1 MVRKLVLALAGI
13 TVSASVV
20 FYLLTLP
27 LLRRLPEPSR
37 VSLDGVTTIDDAVD
51 ACRRTHLHG
60 WDLVAYAQ
68 HLVARKFTYSR
79 LNPWD
84 TPARAFA
91 RGLGYCQQQALS
103 LQKIYDRLG
112 IQSRP
117 VYAPRCLFPP
127 KTIDGMPW
135 LGGVSGHAWLRVR
148 IAGEERDVCPGSV
161 PNTPGVTNFRV
172 LSKVRT
178 LYPWLRPW
186 THLAS
191 SIENV
196 RRDMAAR
203 RSVAHYHQS
212 QSHLAQHQ

>member
-91 RGLGYCQQQALS
+91 RGL
-103 LQKIYDRLG
+103 
-112 IQSRP
+112 
-117 VYAPRCLFPP
+117 
-127 KTIDGMPW
+127 
-135 LGGVSGHAWLRVR
+135 
-148 IAGEERDVCPGSV
+148 
-161 PNTPGVTNFRV
+161 
-172 LSKVRT
+172 
-178 LYPWLRPW
+178 
-186 THLAS
+186 
-191 SIENV
+191 
-196 RRDMAAR
+196 
-203 RSVAHYHQS
+203 
-212 QSHLAQHQ
+212 